1 MELTFK
7 FSTLIL
13 ATFLTGLTA
22 GLCFT
27 WTNAV
32 TTGIGRL
39 NNLGYLQAF
48 QQMNRAIINP
58 LFMIVFFGPF
68 IVHFINIILFRNSSS
83 TVIVMLTMVAALYF
97 LGVVLMTIF
106 GNVPL
111 NEVLDKTD
119 LAKASMEDLQA
130 LRDRFEVKWNR
141 MHLIRTITSA
151 LSFLLLL
158 ISLLINNKYISL

>member
-7 FSTLIL
+7 LSTLIL

-58 LFMIVFFGPF
+58 LFMIVFFGAF
-68 IVHFINIILFRNSSS
+68 IVHFLNIILFRNSSS

>member
-1 MELTFK
+1 MEPIFK
-7 FSTLIL
+7 ISTLII
-13 ATFLTGLTA
+13 ATLLTGLTA

-39 NNLGYLQAF
+39 DNLGYLQAF

-68 IVHFINIILFRNSSS
+68 IVHFLNVVLFRNSSS
-83 TVIVMLTMVAALYF
+83 TVMVMLIAAAALYI
-97 LGVVLMTIF
+97 LGVVLMTIL

-111 NEVLDKTD
+111 NQVLDKTD
-119 LAKASMEDLQA
+119 LVKASMEDLQA

-141 MHLIRTITSA
+141 MHLVRTITSA

-158 ISLLINNKYISL
+158 LSLLMNNKYISL

>member
-58 LFMIVFFGPF
+58 LFMIVFFGAF
-68 IVHFINIILFRNSSS
+68 IVHFLNIILFRNSSS